1 MGDVR
6 LDRDRNVR
14 WLTLDAPH
22 RRNALTL
29 GMVAEVVAACQE
41 IDDDP
46 DAGATVLRAS
56 GPVFCAGAD
65 LSVLRRVAQDPAEGE
80 AADGLSAVYSAFV
93 RVGELRTPVVA
104 VLAGDAV
111 GAGVNLALA
120 ADLRVMTP
128 EARLITGFLDLGV
141 HPGGGHF
148 TLMARAGGRI
158 AATALSLF
166 GEVVDGV
173 RAEELGLAWRCAPAE
188 EVEQI
193 AGEMAHRVA
202 RRPRLARAM
211 TSSLR
216 EQLGP
221 PGVPWSVALEAE
233 RARQMVSL
241 RSSAAL
247 ARRLWSSEADG
258 HSAQE

>member
-1 MGDVR
+1 MADVR
-6 LDRDRNVR
+6 LDRDGNVR

-29 GMVAEVVAACQE
+29 GMVDEIVDACQE

-46 DAGATVLRAS
+46 EAGAVVLRAT

-65 LSVLRRVAQDPAEGE
+65 LSVLRRVAEDPTEEE
-80 AADGLSAVYSAFV
+80 AAEGLSAVYSAFV
-93 RVGELRTPVVA
+93 RVGELKPPVVA

-120 ADLRVMTP
+120 ADLRVVTP
-128 EARLITGFLDLGV
+128 ESRLITGFLDLGV

-148 TLMARAGGRI
+148 TLMARAGGRF

-166 GEVVDGV
+166 GEVVDGA
-173 RAEELGLAWRCAPAE
+173 RAVELGLAWCTAPAE
-188 EVEQI
+188 EVEQV
-193 AGEMAHRVA
+193 AGAMAHRVA

-221 PGVPWSVALEAE
+221 PGVPWTVALEAE

-241 RSSAAL
+241 RSSADL
-247 ARRLWSSEADG
+247 ARRLWGSGTDG
-258 HSAQE
+258 HS